1 MSSVTRPYEI
11 TQATPPEVPPEV
23 PIKLP
28 ESAGFL
34 SPPVPVVYEDSPAKV
49 EYRVLARSS
58 LEAAELEAELN
69 ALGREG
75 WWLAQ
80 ILTREKPALLV
91 FVRWARG
98 ARSRRAKR

>member
-1 MSSVTRPYEI
+1 MSVPEQTYEM
-11 TQATPPEVPPEV
+11 TQTTPPEVPPEV
-23 PIKLP
+23 PIKPP

-34 SPPVPVVYEDSPAKV
+34 SPPVPIVYEDSPARM

-58 LEAAELEAELN
+58 LEATGLEADLN

-80 ILTREKPALLV
+80 ILPQEKQVLLV
-91 FVRWARG
+91 LMRWAR
-98 ARSRRAKR
+98 ST